1 MRCTITTWLASI
13 WLRPREPSQNT
24 STNENQPMKKRILIF
39 IVVAA
44 AGVALWMWRTGQF
57 SKPTDR
63 ILVSGNLELTLVDL
77 SFKIAGRMT
86 ELTVREGDSV
96 RMGQLIARL
105 DPVQLQQQRARDQ
118 ASVFNAQSNYDQLM
132 TSIEFQ
138 KATLESDIASRHA
151 DLNQAQAHLDELLA
165 GSRPEEIQ
173 QAEGAVNDARAQVD
187 LARADWERAQTLYK
201 NEDISTSQYDQ
212 ARTKFNSAT
221 AILEQAQQK
230 YALVKAGPRKE
241 EIEGARAQ
249 VAHAQA
255 AVATA
260 EANRLERQRKQQ
272 ELVARRAQIDQARAQ
287 TRSSE
292 AQLNDTVIYAPIDG
306 VVLVKAAEAGEVL
319 AAGTTIVT
327 IGDIEHPWLR
337 AYVGET
343 DLGRVKL
350 GQKVKLSTD
359 SYPGKVYMGT
369 ISFISSEA
377 EFTPKQIQTKE
388 ERVKLVYRIK
398 VDVNN
403 ASHELKNNMP
413 VDAEIVL

>member
-1 MRCTITTWLASI
+1 
-13 WLRPREPSQNT
+13 
-24 STNENQPMKKRILIF
+24 MKKGILIV
-39 IVVAA
+39 ILLAA
-44 AGVALWMWRTGQF
+44 AGVALWRTGQF

-96 RMGQLIARL
+96 KMGQLIARL
-105 DPVQLQQQRARDQ
+105 DPVQLQHQRARDQ
-118 ASVFNAQSNYDQLM
+118 ASVFNAQSNYDQLT
-132 TSIEFQ
+132 TSIEYQ
-138 KATLESDIASRHA
+138 KATLESDTAARHA
-151 DLNQAQAHLDELLA
+151 DLNQAQAKLDELLA

-187 LARADWERAQTLYK
+187 LARADWDRAQTLYK

-212 ARTKFNSAT
+212 ARTKFNSAS
-221 AILEQAQQK
+221 AVLEQAQQK

-241 EIEGARAQ
+241 EIEGARAA

-260 EANRLERQRKQQ
+260 EANRLELQRKQQ

-287 TRSSE
+287 VGISE
-292 AQLNDTVIYAPIDG
+292 AQLSDTAIYAPIDG
-306 VVLVKAAEAGEVL
+306 VVLVKSAEAGEVL

-327 IGDIEHPWLR
+327 VGDVEHPWLR

-359 SYPGKVYMGT
+359 SYPGKVYDGT

-398 VDVNN
+398 VNVNN

-413 VDAEIVL
+413 VDAEIGL

>member
-1 MRCTITTWLASI
+1 
-13 WLRPREPSQNT
+13 
-24 STNENQPMKKRILIF
+24 MKKRTLTVILLA
-39 IVVAA
+39 V
-44 AGVALWMWRTGQF
+44 AGVTLWWMWRTGQF

-86 ELTVREGDSV
+86 ELTVREGDFV
-96 RMGQLIARL
+96 KKGQLIARL

-118 ASVFNAQSNYDQLM
+118 ASVFNAQSNYDQLT
-132 TSIEFQ
+132 TSIEYQ
-138 KATLESDIASRHA
+138 KATLESDIAARHA
-151 DLNQAQAHLDELLA
+151 DVNQAQAKLDELLA

-173 QAEGAVNDARAQVD
+173 QAEGAVTDARAQVD
-187 LARADWERAQTLYK
+187 LARADWDRAQTLYK
-201 NEDISTSQYDQ
+201 NTDISTSQYDQ
-212 ARTKFNSAT
+212 ARTKFNSAS
-221 AILEQAQQK
+221 AVLEQAQQK

-241 EIEGARAQ
+241 EIEGARAA

-260 EANRLERQRKQQ
+260 EANRLELQRKQQ

-287 TRSSE
+287 VGISE
-292 AQLNDTVIYAPIDG
+292 AQLSDTVIYAPIDG
-306 VVLVKAAEAGEVL
+306 VVLVKSAEAGEVL

-327 IGDIEHPWLR
+327 VGDLEHPWLR

-359 SYPGKVYMGT
+359 SYPGKVYDGT

>member
-1 MRCTITTWLASI
+1 
-13 WLRPREPSQNT
+13 
-24 STNENQPMKKRILIF
+24 
-39 IVVAA
+39 
-44 AGVALWMWRTGQF
+44 
-57 SKPTDR
+57 
-63 ILVSGNLELTLVDL
+63 
-77 SFKIAGRMT
+77 
-86 ELTVREGDSV
+86 
-96 RMGQLIARL
+96 MGQLIARL

-138 KATLESDIASRHA
+138 KATLESDIASRRA

-212 ARTKFNSAT
+212 ARTKFNSAN

-260 EANRLERQRKQQ
+260 EANRLELQRKQQ

-287 TRSSE
+287 TGISE

-319 AAGTTIVT
+319 AAGTTVVT

-359 SYPGKVYMGT
+359 SYPGKVYPGT

-403 ASHELKNNMP
+403 ANHELKNNMP